1 MFREKSYDGLASG
14 VDLGRLND
22 VGLERVV
29 GSDGLQKG
37 RRFPCSLSTRG
48 RNPVRGKKLLAF
60 STSA

>member
-29 GSDGLQKG
+29 GSDGLMDCK
-37 RRFPCSLSTRG
+37 RG
-48 RNPVRGKKLLAF
+48 GGSPAL
-60 STSA
+60 